1 MRTLSLLAAVIGL
14 SLPTFRMADDA
25 PSAAPADAQAPAD
38 TTPTTDTTAD
48 AAAAAPVESGES
60 VAAASSAA
68 DTPASDTASS
78 ATTASTDA
86 GTAATD
92 DPAPSVL
99 LDVEDHAEARD
110 RFAGLMA
117 KLHAFEHEAVEDLK
131 ADLHAIGIL
140 LHLHSAASTTADATG
155 DYKPADLS

>member
-14 SLPTFRMADDA
+14 SLTTFRMADDA

-38 TTPTTDTTAD
+38 TTSTTTDA
-48 AAAAAPVESGES
+48 AAAAAPVESGEP
-60 VAAASSAA
+60 VAAVSSAA

>member
-14 SLPTFRMADDA
+14 SLTTFRMADDA
-25 PSAAPADAQAPAD
+25 PSAALADAQAPAD

-78 ATTASTDA
+78 VTTASTDA
-86 GTAATD
+86 GTVGTD
-92 DPAPSVL
+92 DPLPAVAI
-99 LDVEDHAEARD
+99 DVEDHAEARE

-117 KLHAFEHEAVEDLK
+117 KLHAIEDEVIAEVK
-131 ADLHAIGIL
+131 AELHTIGTL
-140 LHLHSAASTTADATG
+140 LHLHSVASTQADATG
-155 DYKPADLS
+155 DYTPENLS